1 MRSDLEKKV
10 FDIIESTTKCKF
22 TGRLHIEKEEGDPP
36 LWGLFLYLD
45 TEYTPITIAYQ
56 GTEEKFLELIKA
68 EIKSRKLQ
76 KVKFWRAIKI
86 YDDE

>member
-1 MRSDLEKKV
+1 M
-10 FDIIESTTKCKF
+10 
-22 TGRLHIEKEEGDPP
+22 
-36 LWGLFLYLD
+36 W
-45 TEYTPITIAYQ
+45 
-56 GTEEKFLELIKA
+56 TEEKFLELIKA